1 MVEKGKLGEK
11 LYQVFVCA
19 QAKAMEKPIKPKQWS
34 KLEPNER
41 LSWSEVAAAAW
52 ANTCNPEA
60 CEHIATNAQAF
71 QAKVAEQEKR
81 HAAEIKKLEERRV
94 RMELEQV
101 DPSKELDGQISDG
114 IKLAANMRD
123 LRAMAKLCGLRL
135 QLQQVLVGIPA
146 EEPVDEPP
154 Q

>member
-81 HAAEIKKLEERRV
+81 HAAEIKEAMKATPDVATSFVRILDRPEDPNLSELFANINEMAAHAMLSRDFTAGLAILEFKA
-94 RMELEQV
+94 EL
-101 DPSKELDGQISDG
+101 
-114 IKLAANMRD
+114 MD
-123 LRAMAKLCGLRL
+123 LK
-135 QLQQVLVGIPA
+135 
-146 EEPVDEPP
+146 
-154 Q
+154 